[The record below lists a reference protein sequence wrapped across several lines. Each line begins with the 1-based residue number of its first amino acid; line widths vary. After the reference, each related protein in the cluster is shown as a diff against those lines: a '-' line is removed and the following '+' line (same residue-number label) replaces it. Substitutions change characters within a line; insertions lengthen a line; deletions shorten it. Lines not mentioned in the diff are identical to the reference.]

1 MRRAIKYL
9 ISLIFAI
16 IIVLFIQSFII
27 IGAVIPDQSM
37 SPTLNKDDR
46 VIVNKIKVTF
56 DLLDHGDIIMYRQD
70 GRVHFSRIIG
80 KPGESIEIRNHHLY
94 RDDRRVNDKYAKHR
108 QINNI
113 ALRDIKNSDGD
124 TIPPGSYVV
133 LNDKD
138 SDKSDSRRY
147 GLIDKKDIIGD
158 VSLKYY
164 PFKEFAYKF

>member
-56 DLLDHGDIIMYRQD
+56 DLLDHGDY
-70 GRVHFSRIIG
+70 
-80 KPGESIEIRNHHLY
+80 
-94 RDDRRVNDKYAKHR
+94 
-108 QINNI
+108 
-113 ALRDIKNSDGD
+113 
-124 TIPPGSYVV
+124 YV
-133 LNDKD
+133 
-138 SDKSDSRRY
+138 STRWASS
-147 GLIDKKDIIGD
+147 
-158 VSLKYY
+158 
-164 PFKEFAYKF
+164 F